1 MNRDTLPQWDKVSQL
16 ISDALAD
23 EELLKRLQHGSTED
37 VNNVLMEYGF
47 TEEENY
53 QLEKDLKTLTDS
65 AAFIR
70 FWI

>member
-23 EELLKRLQHGSTED
+23 EELLKRLQHGSAED